1 MAELDDQ
8 TLTDLGSEE
17 AVQTPLDSI
26 LEGNATDAPAAQSDE
41 GELGGR
47 DAPRVP
53 LTALKRE
60 RERRQRAD
68 KQVEEM
74 RAELERFDNA
84 KYGFDGTLAE
94 EDQRLAEEE
103 RQRVDEASQNPAVTH
118 WKRSEDRHKAEED
131 KINAGI
137 RRMSPEQWR
146 QAQEFVR
153 THASDHPDPV
163 GAIRDY
169 VDQLGLLDFKGQ
181 PIDQILTKD
190 KQPQGQQ
197 ATDPRLAEYV
207 AQLNEYGQAVS
218 KAEQRANFSAS
229 KADFVSEYGKAAYNQ
244 IDQLSVELAHSGH
257 PVAQQFLQAVQTSSD
272 PVTTAAQL
280 LHQLGVWNGQGQ
292 QQPQQQQPARTA
304 FPSNL
309 ANRRNM
315 GQRNGPAYGGPTPL
329 NDIFKH

>member
-26 LEGNATDAPAAQSDE
+26 LEGNATDASAPERE
-41 GELGGR
+41 GELGGL
-47 DAPRVP
+47 DDGQVP
-53 LTALKRE
+53 LRKLRKE

-84 KYGFDGTLAE
+84 KWGIPT
-94 EDQRLAEEE
+94 EEE
-103 RQRVDEASQNPAVTH
+103 QAKEEQERQERWAREEQELNQDPAVVAYNRSYANFSKQH
-118 WKRSEDRHKAEED
+118 GPDVVAKIDAGLKRLNAEQQQHVLHLT
-131 KINAGI
+131 GT
-137 RRMSPEQWR
+137 
-146 QAQEFVR
+146 QA
-153 THASDHPDPV
+153 DPV
-163 GAIRDY
+163 AAIHAY
-169 VDQLGLLDFKGQ
+169 VDQLGLLDFKGA

-197 ATDPRLAEYV
+197 AGDPRLAEYV

-229 KADFVSEYGKAAYNQ
+229 KADFVSEYGKQAYNQ

-257 PVAQQFLQAVQTSSD
+257 PLGQQFVEAVKTSSD
-272 PVTTAAQL
+272 PVVTAAQL
-280 LHQLGVWNGQGQ
+280 LHQLGLWRAEAQ
-292 QQPQQQQPARTA
+292 QAPRQQVNL
-304 FPSNL
+304 PSNL